1 MNEIAQLNED
11 LYQLELKKNK
21 EIEQLKEQFSR

>member
-21 EIEQLKEQFSR
+21 EIEQFKEQFSR